1 MAEIYL
7 AFYKGNGPSF
17 YDRMVDGAIRL
28 FTKGEYSHVEL
39 AVKKEVS
46 RDDGSIATVYEC
58 YSSSPR
64 DGGVRVKQINV
75 DNPEKWVLYKLKCT
89 DEDRIKSYYEVTKGK
104 KYDLRGALGVVLGF
118 RQKKNRYFCSEWCFN
133 ALEGSEDGWR
143 FSPNHL
149 EAIFRNSSLFADL
162 STDKD

>member
-75 DNPEKWVLYKLKCT
+75 DNPEQWVLYKLKCT

-118 RQKKNRYFCSEWCFN
+118 RQKKNRYFRSSETT
-133 ALEGSEDGWR
+133 ASTSTSAPMGSAETCTQLLAGY
-143 FSPNHL
+143 SGPNHS
-149 EAIFRNSSLFADL
+149 A
-162 STDKD
+162 

>member
-75 DNPEKWVLYKLKCT
+75 DNPEQWVLYKLKCT

-104 KYDLRGALGVVLGF
+104 KYDLRGGFGGGSRFQTEKEPLFLFGMVL
-118 RQKKNRYFCSEWCFN
+118 
-133 ALEGSEDGWR
+133 
-143 FSPNHL
+143 
-149 EAIFRNSSLFADL
+149 
-162 STDKD
+162 